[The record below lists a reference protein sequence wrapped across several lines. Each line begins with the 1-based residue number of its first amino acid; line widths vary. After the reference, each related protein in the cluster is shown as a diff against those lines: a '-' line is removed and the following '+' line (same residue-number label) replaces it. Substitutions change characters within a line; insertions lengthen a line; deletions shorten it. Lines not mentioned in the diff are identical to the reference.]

1 MTTRTRRPSVSG
13 AVPVGRRVLF
23 ADRRRGALTAA
34 GAAAALLLVLVLDA
48 VFAGALARV
57 TAYIRTSP
65 ADVFVSQAGVR
76 TMHMSASSLPPGA
89 PARAAGVSGV
99 AWVAP
104 LAYTSGAVGG
114 PRGRQLTYVF
124 GYEPATGRGG
134 PGDLVRGRQ
143 PRRGEV
149 VVDALAADQLGLRLG
164 GVATVLGTPLRVS
177 GMSREGTSIT
187 NTTVFVT
194 LDQFAA
200 MRPAALAYLLVRTA
214 RTVSPDVVAGRIAA
228 AVPGTTVQTREE
240 FVASESRIVT
250 DMSADLLRL
259 MSLIG
264 LLIAVAVIASGLLT
278 TTLARL
284 RDFAVLKA
292 LGAGTV
298 RLAGTVVSQVL
309 WTVGLALA
317 VATAAAMLLAGLV
330 PAFAPTVQLLVTAE
344 SVLRLGMAALASGI
358 LAALLPLRR
367 LATVDA
373 ATAFREAQ

>member
-1 MTTRTRRPSVSG
+1 M
-13 AVPVGRRVLF
+13 
-23 ADRRRGALTAA
+23 A

-76 TMHMSASSLPPGA
+76 TMHMSASALPPGA
-89 PARAAGVSGV
+89 PARVAEVSGV

-104 LAYTSGAVGG
+104 LAYTSGAIGG

-149 VVDALAADQLGLRLG
+149 VVDELAAGQLGLRVG
-164 GVATVLGTPLRVS
+164 GTATVLGTPLRVS
-177 GMSREGTSIT
+177 GMSRDGTSIT
-187 NTTVFVT
+187 NTTAYVT

-200 MRPAALAYLLVRTA
+200 MRPAAVAYLLVRA
-214 RTVSPDVVAGRIAA
+214 AGAVSPDVVAGRIAA

-240 FVASESRIVT
+240 FAASESRIVT

-259 MSLIG
+259 MSLVG
-264 LLIAVAVIASGLLT
+264 LLIALAVIALGLLT

-298 RLAGTVVSQVL
+298 RLAGTVASQVL

-317 VATAAAMLLAGLV
+317 VASAAAVLLAGVV

-344 SVLRLGMAALASGI
+344 SVLRLGMAALLSGT

-373 ATAFREAQ
+373 ATAFREAR